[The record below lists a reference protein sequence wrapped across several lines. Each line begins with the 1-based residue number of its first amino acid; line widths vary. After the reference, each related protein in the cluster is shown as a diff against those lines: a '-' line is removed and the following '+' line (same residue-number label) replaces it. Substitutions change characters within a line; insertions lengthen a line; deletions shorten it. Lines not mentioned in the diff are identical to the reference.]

1 MDGGKWVEVRGGCSG
16 AISIRYTV
24 CSECDACVAVEYPVA
39 LLGVDVSTQEWMKD
53 RTIMTFGT
61 LLRDLR
67 KQHRLTQQQLADA
80 VGVDFTYISKVE
92 NSRVDPPS
100 ETTIQKLAQVLDA
113 DPEMLLAQAGK
124 LVPEL
129 KDAAAAEPQLA
140 LLLRTIGRKP
150 LTPEQYRRMLD
161 IAGEN
166 PTDVC

>member
-1 MDGGKWVEVRGGCSG
+1 
-16 AISIRYTV
+16 
-24 CSECDACVAVEYPVA
+24 
-39 LLGVDVSTQEWMKD
+39 
-53 RTIMTFGT
+53 MTFGT